1 MINFQ
6 IHRYGANYSKR
17 IILVNYLQI
26 KYIPYNQINYSKFH
40 KFWWRIYN
48 NFRIKWYTNMK
59 DITKFFSP
67 FVKVT
72 ISWKYLSILYFVY
85 LSFYL
90 SFNMVTL
97 NLYKITKKCWE
108 KITNRTLE
116 LNSNCQLKFLP
127 LILFIGFKI
136 KLPCY

>member
-17 IILVNYLQI
+17 IILVIICKLNTSHTI
-26 KYIPYNQINYSKFH
+26 KLIIQSFINFDEEYI
-40 KFWWRIYN
+40 
-48 NFRIKWYTNMK
+48 
-59 DITKFFSP
+59 ITSASNDTQTWKISPFFSP

-127 LILFIGFKI
+127 LIFFIGFKI
-136 KLPCY
+136 KLPRY

>member
-26 KYIPYNQINYSKFH
+26 KYTLYNQINYSKFH

-59 DITKFFSP
+59 DIIKFFSP
-67 FVKVT
+67 VVKVT

-136 KLPCY
+136 KLPRY

>member
-26 KYIPYNQINYSKFH
+26 KYTPYNQINYSKFH

-136 KLPCY
+136 KLPRY